1 MRNLNPER
9 ALHLQ
14 VILSS
19 NIIAIFVNTST
30 IYQHVMRQLKIAK
43 NILSRESVSLDDYL
57 QREPTT
63 TFEEEQE
70 LVRRIKEGDTEA
82 LDILIES
89 YRECVEGLAEQYQNK
104 GLALPDLI
112 GAGNKGVTKG
122 VETFDENK
130 GYLFRSWITWSIRQ
144 SIVEVLRSQK

>member
-9 ALHLQ
+9 APHLQ

-63 TFEEEQE
+63 TFEEEQV

>member
-1 MRNLNPER
+1 
-9 ALHLQ
+9 
-14 VILSS
+14 
-19 NIIAIFVNTST
+19 
-30 IYQHVMRQLKIAK
+30 MRQLKIAK

-63 TFEEEQE
+63 TFEEEQV

>member
-89 YRECVEGLAEQYQNK
+89 YRVEL
-104 GLALPDLI
+104 L
-112 GAGNKGVTKG
+112 
-122 VETFDENK
+122 
-130 GYLFRSWITWSIRQ
+130 SIN
-144 SIVEVLRSQK
+144 L